1 MTKVNEVSYQS
12 MVHDKLCNSLKPRE
26 ILIIETEQIGN
37 IGDKLLK
44 LDNYTWTYMGNNWP
58 VYYTIKQFLT
68 NHAEESCSGPLINDI
83 AREIRREYL
92 DFEKILRSHQNKL
105 LWQATDLAEKSLMN
119 NTLFIEICKTLTF
132 LELVRTQA
140 GNLIFIID
148 DIILGEYL
156 RSLVTK
162 NGEGNATFF
171 TKNPLQNSSQLVSQ
185 GLKTKRH
192 WKNSGLNEIDQL
204 YEIMTFKK
212 VAVNRIR
219 SEKGKRVI
227 VNTNIDVLIVIWGT
241 TNTFTENHHQGKDYL
256 FGKLPTYLL
265 EKKLKIAYLVLPI
278 DWQYSFQKIIN
289 NAIGSKDNVYT
300 LYDCIDLDLA
310 KKLAFDGISESLHLK
325 ERFVIKDVDFTPLL
339 KKSFHHEKSKSR
351 QLWALNFYF
360 IAKFF
365 KENQIN
371 ISNLLI
377 SYENQPWEKTLRL
390 GFRRWSE
397 NTHIIQYATATMG
410 KFWLSAFPGK
420 EEIRNG
426 NVPDTLAVFG
436 KKCKES
442 FLEEGFKD
450 HQLTVWPALRYENIL
465 NYEGLRYPEKK
476 QPNKLNQIHVL
487 ISLNI
492 SPDDSLELLSKTL
505 LATEAFTNVILRI
518 RFHPRMGPTD
528 QVVDV
533 LMSICNWEKFPENIV
548 ISSGC
553 NLETDLDWS
562 DVVVLNGSGV
572 EVEAAIKGCYTIFI
586 GSDCNLD
593 LNYLDFDEHNAVV
606 RTISEIKNEFTYLIN
621 NRNKLIKSP
630 WTKEKRKYYYE
641 HLSPD
646 AKDNLFIEFKNG

>member
-1 MTKVNEVSYQS
+1 
-12 MVHDKLCNSLKPRE
+12 
-26 ILIIETEQIGN
+26 
-37 IGDKLLK
+37 
-44 LDNYTWTYMGNNWP
+44 
-58 VYYTIKQFLT
+58 
-68 NHAEESCSGPLINDI
+68 
-83 AREIRREYL
+83 
-92 DFEKILRSHQNKL
+92 
-105 LWQATDLAEKSLMN
+105 
-119 NTLFIEICKTLTF
+119 
-132 LELVRTQA
+132 
-140 GNLIFIID
+140 
-148 DIILGEYL
+148 
-156 RSLVTK
+156 
-162 NGEGNATFF
+162 
-171 TKNPLQNSSQLVSQ
+171 
-185 GLKTKRH
+185 
-192 WKNSGLNEIDQL
+192 
-204 YEIMTFKK
+204 
-212 VAVNRIR
+212 
-219 SEKGKRVI
+219 
-227 VNTNIDVLIVIWGT
+227 
-241 TNTFTENHHQGKDYL
+241 
-256 FGKLPTYLL
+256 
-265 EKKLKIAYLVLPI
+265 
-278 DWQYSFQKIIN
+278 
-289 NAIGSKDNVYT
+289 
-300 LYDCIDLDLA
+300 
-310 KKLAFDGISESLHLK
+310 
-325 ERFVIKDVDFTPLL
+325 
-339 KKSFHHEKSKSR
+339 
-351 QLWALNFYF
+351 
-360 IAKFF
+360 
-365 KENQIN
+365 
-371 ISNLLI
+371 
-377 SYENQPWEKTLRL
+377 
-390 GFRRWSE
+390 
-397 NTHIIQYATATMG
+397 MG

-492 SPDDSLELLSKTL
+492 SPDDSIELLSKTL

-586 GSDCNLD
+586 GSDYNLD
-593 LNYLDFDEHNAVV
+593 LNYLDFEEHNAVV

-621 NRNKLIKSP
+621 NRNKLIKLP

-646 AKDNLFIEFKNG
+646 AKDNLIIEFKNG